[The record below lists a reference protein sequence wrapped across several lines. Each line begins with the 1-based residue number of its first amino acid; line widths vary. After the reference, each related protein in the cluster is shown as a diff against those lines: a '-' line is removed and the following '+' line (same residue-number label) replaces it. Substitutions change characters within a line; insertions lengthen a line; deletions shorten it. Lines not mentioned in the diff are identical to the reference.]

1 MPLARSYQACFL
13 YSEEES
19 AADIDYIDY
28 GNSEHVNKSRLC
40 TEFPEEFQQYPIM
53 ALKCQLSGIRPVGS
67 STDMLLLFSSPLY
80 IDEMRISFKYNFKN
94 RTVVMLCKQK

>member
-1 MPLARSYQACFL
+1 MPLVRSYQACFL

-53 ALKCQLSGIRPVGS
+53 ALKCQLSGIRPVGT
-67 STDMLLLFSSPLY
+67 STDIVIAFFLTSIY
-80 IDEMRISFKYNFKN
+80 R
-94 RTVVMLCKQK
+94 